1 MFEKIK
7 AKLTGKAKGIT
18 NADGSEW
25 HLADIRNSFFSLYGG
40 GDGAYDNI
48 FADVSRIAEQIAIA
62 LPYAIDENGKRVK
75 ETPQLISAL
84 YNPNKE
90 MSGLDFFE
98 ALAVMTLVH
107 PTVYILCHK
116 IDGTPGGITKDNI
129 GGFTFLQGVGV
140 IKNSDGSIQYRTKSA
155 TYTDAEV
162 ISISL
167 NINPYDV
174 TEGYSP
180 TLAAKKWASLDDYIV
195 DWQSGFFR
203 NQAIPAGEFIVTAR
217 DKKEFNDIVDAMQEK
232 HRGAGR
238 NNNVSYV
245 HRPTSAIDG
254 KPLPAQIEWVPF
266 AQTNKDATL
275 KDVFEQA
282 NKKTA
287 TAFGVPEEIKGFIQN
302 SNYASVAKSE
312 HIFDKYTVY
321 PKLIKIWAKFTH
333 EMNRITG
340 GLGFAITVD
349 YVISESVDELKTR
362 AETTEIQFRT
372 LKDAVEA
379 GFALDSAV
387 DALGLP
393 EGFKALVKKL
403 PEPENPQVAD
413 NADDSV
419 SQVETSFKS
428 VKTKKKDAISDS
440 EVEKLLNEYTEEQI
454 EAAIEGD
461 EFDIKEKS
469 SILAGSLLPV
479 LLTGAVAYA
488 LARQDELEEAAIA
501 AGYEVDTSYEYEPSE
516 DFKSTYLKYL
526 EEITFSYSSDTDAA
540 IHRTLEMAE
549 AGDFTEEQTNNALR
563 DLTESEFWRTKRLQ
577 DTEAHRSSEMASLDM
592 ANAITE
598 HNELEEVK
606 KIWHLNPESVN
617 HCEICKEMDGVEL
630 PLDGD
635 FAEHAHEEGIGEF
648 SAGAGEVADAH
659 PHCHCYLT
667 YTVPPKVKEEVKAV
681 RVTCPKCKKFIC
693 ESKDATLEN
702 VVCSRCKTQFDVKI
716 VDGKLDKGVK

>member
-1 MFEKIK
+1 MFGKIK

-18 NADGSEW
+18 NQDGTPW
-25 HLADIRNSFFSLYGG
+25 HLADMRSGFYGLYGG
-40 GDGAYDNI
+40 SDGAYDNI
-48 FADVSRIAEQIAIA
+48 FADVSRIAEQIAVS
-62 LPYAIDENGKRVK
+62 LPYAIDENGERLK
-75 ETPQLISAL
+75 ETPALISAL

-90 MSGLDFFE
+90 MSGFEFFE

-107 PTVYILCHK
+107 PAVYILCHK
-116 IDGTPGGITKDNI
+116 KDGTPGGITKDNI

-140 IKNSDGSIQYRTKSA
+140 IKNKDGSIDYRTKTA
-155 TYTDAEV
+155 TYSDDTV

-167 NINPYDV
+167 NINPYDI

-203 NQAIPAGEFIVTAR
+203 NQAIPAGEFIVTAK
-217 DKKEFNDIVDAMQEK
+217 DKDEFNAIVDAMQEK

-245 HRPTSAIDG
+245 HRPTSSIDG

-266 AQTNKDATL
+266 AQSNKDASL
-275 KDVFEQA
+275 KDVFDQA

-340 GLGFAITVD
+340 GLGYAITAD
-349 YVISESVDELKTR
+349 YQISESVDELKTR
-362 AETTEIQFRT
+362 AETTEVQFRV
-372 LKDAVEA
+372 LKDAVDA
-379 GFALDSAV
+379 GYKLESAI
-387 DALGLP
+387 DAFGLP
-393 EGFKALVKKL
+393 DDFRSLIKAQ

-428 VKTKKKDAISDS
+428 VKTKKKDAATDS
-440 EVEKLLNEYTEEQI
+440 ELEKILDEYPEEQI

-469 SILAGSLLPV
+469 RLLAGSLLPV

-488 LARQDELEEAAIA
+488 LARKEELEEAAIA
-501 AGYEVDTSYEYEPSE
+501 AGYAVDTDYAYEPSE
-516 DFKSTYLKYL
+516 DFKSTYLAYL
-526 EEITFSYSSDTDAA
+526 EEVTFSYSSDTDAA

-549 AGDFTEEQTNNALR
+549 AGDYSEIETNNALR
-563 DLTESEFWRTKRLQ
+563 DLTDSEFWRTKRLQ

-592 ANAITE
+592 ANAVAK
-598 HNELEEVK
+598 HNELEGVMK
-606 KIWHLNPESVN
+606 VWHLNPASLN
-617 HCEICKEMDGVEL
+617 HCELCEEMDGVEL

-635 FAEHAHEEGIGEF
+635 FAIHAHEEGIGEF

-659 PHCHCYLT
+659 PYCHCYLQ
-667 YTVPPKVKEEVKAV
+667 YVVPEKVKEEVKAV
-681 RVTCPKCKKFIC
+681 RITCPKCKKYIC
-693 ESKDATLEN
+693 EAKDASLEN
-702 VVCSRCKTQFDVKI
+702 IVCSRCKTQFSAKVVNGKEVK
-716 VDGKLDKGVK
+716 G